1 VPPRGA
7 GGILWEIAADVGL
20 DRRHVSSLLAKAPAA
35 SYAAVGDRH
44 LADLSRSLGFR
55 HHLTAPLRWPEVE
68 RALGLPGAI
77 DLADRLDRATPKL
90 VTTAKR
96 AEVLSD
102 LLRAVNESTDP
113 SAVASA
119 LVARVAGWLPLA
131 AWSVVAVEVDGQMRW
146 LSGRETENT
155 LKAPIEAIADAVVQS
170 EEPYAT
176 DRVAG
181 DSRIGEPLEAAA
193 VGWPLVANGG
203 IVGVLVGLDH
213 GRARRVPK
221 WTPTLRAAFGRLVEP
236 AAYALAH
243 ALRVVR
249 AEALSVTDDLTQL
262 YNSRYLHEVLR
273 KEAKRAVRSGRPL
286 SLLFVDLDGFKKIND
301 AHGHLMGSRALVEA
315 AAVIRGSARETDVV
329 ARFGGDEFAIVLPET
344 AEDGAR
350 AVATRLLERIARYV
364 FLADRGPGSRLTAS
378 IGVAT
383 MPAAAQSAD
392 GVLQA
397 ADAAMYRV
405 KEAGRNGIYI
415 AGVGLLRHHEGEQ
428 ESR

>member
-1 VPPRGA
+1 
-7 GGILWEIAADVGL
+7 
-20 DRRHVSSLLAKAPAA
+20 
-35 SYAAVGDRH
+35 
-44 LADLSRSLGFR
+44 
-55 HHLTAPLRWPEVE
+55 
-68 RALGLPGAI
+68 
-77 DLADRLDRATPKL
+77 
-90 VTTAKR
+90 
-96 AEVLSD
+96 
-102 LLRAVNESTDP
+102 
-113 SAVASA
+113 
-119 LVARVAGWLPLA
+119 
-131 AWSVVAVEVDGQMRW
+131 M
-146 LSGRETENT
+146 
-155 LKAPIEAIADAVVQS
+155 
-170 EEPYAT
+170 
-176 DRVAG
+176 
-181 DSRIGEPLEAAA
+181 
-193 VGWPLVANGG
+193 GWPLIANGVL
-203 IVGVLVGLDH
+203 VGVLVGLDH
-213 GRARRVPK
+213 GRSRRLPK
-221 WTPTLRAAFGRLVEP
+221 WTPVLKGAFGRLVEP
-236 AAYALAH
+236 AAFALAH

-301 AHGHLMGSRALVEA
+301 AHGHLLGSRALVEA

-350 AVATRLLERIARYV
+350 AVATRLLDRIARYV

-383 MPAAAQSAD
+383 LPAAAQTAD

-405 KEAGRNGIYI
+405 KEAGRNGIHI
-415 AGVGLLRHHEGEQ
+415 AGTGTLRQVDCEQ